1 MKFANALPVAVGTH
15 NGYEKE
21 KRQEKERQKEKRKRK
36 RFDRKTKEVATC
48 PSKSYS

>member
-21 KRQEKERQKEKRKRK
+21 KRQEKERQKEKRKR
-36 RFDRKTKEVATC
+36 
-48 PSKSYS
+48 